1 MSEALSKLIEAV
13 ATGQAPT
20 GLDVHRAD
28 TGHSDHIT
36 MVLGA
41 FNGSLD
47 AAKALHEALLPGWT
61 TVLGQNAHH
70 GDWSAIV
77 RLTEDGEIAHEYYG
91 GADDLPARAWLLAIL
106 RAYAAQQEPTP

>member
-47 AAKALHEALLPGWT
+47 AAKALHEALLPGWAWQVEDEGWA
-61 TVLGQNAHH
+61 TVYR
-70 GDWSAIV
+70 GDATRDQTLI
-77 RLTEDGEIAHEYYG
+77 D
-91 GADDLPARAWLLAIL
+91 ADAETSARAWLLAIL
-106 RAYAAQQEPTP
+106 RAYAAQQESTP

>member
-1 MSEALSKLIEAV
+1 MSGALSKLIEAV

-28 TGHSDHIT
+28 TGHSDHIA

-77 RLTEDGEIAHEYYG
+77 RLTEDGEITHEYYG
-91 GADDLPARAWLLAIL
+91 GAEDAPARAWLLAIL